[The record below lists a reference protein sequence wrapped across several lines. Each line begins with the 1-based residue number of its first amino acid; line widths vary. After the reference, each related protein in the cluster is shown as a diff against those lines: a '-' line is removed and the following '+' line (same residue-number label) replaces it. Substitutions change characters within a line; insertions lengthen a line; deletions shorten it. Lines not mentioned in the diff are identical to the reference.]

1 MNIFYL
7 FSFVPFWVWL
17 SVSALS
23 SSTQFKAC
31 LSVMLLL
38 ARIFLVQP
46 LVSGKPYTMRLKHFI
61 CKNLLYNTE
70 EEEDEDKDNYGIWVF
85 AQIVSYFKE
94 NHFVFFP
101 KRF

>member
-1 MNIFYL
+1 
-7 FSFVPFWVWL
+7 
-17 SVSALS
+17 
-23 SSTQFKAC
+23 
-31 LSVMLLL
+31 
-38 ARIFLVQP
+38 
-46 LVSGKPYTMRLKHFI
+46 MRLKHFI